1 MNNED
6 DEKSY
11 EEKQK
16 SLNKM
21 GDIAECINEI
31 VEEMKGRK
39 EYYLNMNPQSIN

>member
-1 MNNED
+1 MSNEN
-6 DEKSY
+6 DEKNY

-16 SLNKM
+16 SLKKM
-21 GDIAECINEI
+21 GDIAERLNEI